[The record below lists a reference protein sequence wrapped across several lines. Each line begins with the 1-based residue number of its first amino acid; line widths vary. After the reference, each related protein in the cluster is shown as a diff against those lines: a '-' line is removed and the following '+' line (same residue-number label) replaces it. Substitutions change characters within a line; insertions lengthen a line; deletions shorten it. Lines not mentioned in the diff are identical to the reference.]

1 MIARIP
7 VRLLAVSC
15 VCIGM
20 GVAQAPTPAP
30 APAAKPRFA
39 IEFPGEKGS
48 PPSYEIIPALC
59 SIQVCQSLPYAENLH
74 RLANPNPAIRQ
85 PSVLELMVKVEGDEV
100 SITPWVYYGAF
111 DPKGTSR
118 PIPSEEKQDSEA
130 LDTYS
135 GRLNDSITLSAL
147 ARVGLEPMVLK
158 IVSAQSDNPY
168 HPLTRSNAPS
178 LDIEYEPEDRT
189 SGTVTV
195 RNRSSKA
202 VVALQLGASEA
213 EDGRSQVF
221 ETMETVGAS
230 DLIAPGATY
239 QYANFPSHSWK
250 MVNGSYV
257 EHLPTYLTINAVVFA
272 DGSYEGELQTAA
284 EMAAQQSGSA
294 AQRQRILSLIAPILA
309 DTQLDDM
316 ARAEKIHVAVKQLSE
331 DPDAQMIAGFRAQY
345 PNLPDSGYS
354 DAKSG
359 MSGGLKNEKERF
371 ESDIEQFA
379 TGFGGSASQKTHPLT
394 LERWLAMSYVK
405 TNTEIPA
412 SPQ

>member
-1 MIARIP
+1 MIARIFSC
-7 VRLLAVSC
+7 LLAVGC
-15 VCIGM
+15 ACNWIC
-20 GVAQAPTPAP
+20 VAQAPTPAP
-30 APAAKPRFA
+30 TAKPRFA
-39 IEFPGEKGS
+39 IEYPGEKDF
-48 PPSYEIIPALC
+48 PPIYETIPDSCSTQLC
-59 SIQVCQSLPYAENLH
+59 HSLKYGANLH
-74 RLANPNPAIRQ
+74 RLANPDPTIRQ
-85 PSVLELMVKVEGDEV
+85 PSVLELMIKVEGDEV
-100 SITPWVYYGAF
+100 TITPAVYYGEI
-111 DPKGTSR
+111 DPKATA
-118 PIPSEEKQDSEA
+118 IPSVEKLEKQTLES
-130 LDTYS
+130 YS
-135 GRLNDSITLSAL
+135 GRLNDSVTLSSL
-147 ARVGLEPMVLK
+147 ERVGLEPMRLK

-178 LDIEYEPEDRT
+178 LDMEYAPEDRT
-189 SGTVTV
+189 SGTLTIH
-195 RNRSSKA
+195 NRSSKA

-239 QYANFPSHSWK
+239 QYANFPSYSWK
-250 MVNGSYV
+250 IVNGSYV

-284 EMAAQQSGSA
+284 EMAAQHNGSA

-309 DTQLDDM
+309 NTQLDDM
-316 ARAEKIHVAVKQLSE
+316 ARAERIHVAVKQLSE

-371 ESDIEQFA
+371 DNDIEQFA
-379 TGFGGSASQKTHPLT
+379 TGFGGSASQKNHPLT
-394 LERWLAMSYVK
+394 LEHWLALSYVK
-405 TNTEIPA
+405 TNAE
-412 SPQ
+412 